1 MKYTLSLIVS
11 GIRNE
16 NWVKL
21 YEQMK
26 KSCNRHNFEI
36 VFCSPFSLPKELSN
50 IENIQYINDFGSPSR
65 CVQRASTIARGE
77 YVAIASDD
85 GIIHECTFS
94 NAIDL
99 LSNSENPY
107 KNIVALRYTEGQNF
121 VANPEDFAPK
131 YWLAKY
137 HGDLRL
143 EGIEDNWNICLM
155 FLMNTQ
161 RFREIGGLDCRFE
174 HCNCNLHDLA
184 FRTQKDDGKILISKE
199 FVTAHDWEPHRN
211 IHNSPILQAHFLND
225 KPLFDSIY
233 ASKTTSVDRQVK
245 IQYNNW
251 EIQPERWIRRFK

>member
-1 MKYTLSLIVS
+1 MNYTLSLLIS

-16 NWVKL
+16 NWPKL

-26 KSCNRHNFEI
+26 KSCDRHSFEI
-36 VFCSPFSLPKELSN
+36 VFCSPYELPEELRN

-65 CVQRASTIARGE
+65 CVQRASTIAKGKFI
-77 YVAIASDD
+77 AIASDD
-85 GIIHECTFS
+85 GIIHESTFS

-99 LSNSENPY
+99 LVNSDDPY

-143 EGIEDNWNICLM
+143 DGIDNNWNICLM
-155 FLMNTQ
+155 FLMNTE
-161 RFREIGGLDCRFE
+161 RFKEIGGLDCRFE
-174 HCNCNLHDLA
+174 HYNCNLHDLA
-184 FRTQKDDGKILISKE
+184 FRTQRDNGKILISEE
-199 FVTAHDWEPHRN
+199 FIMAHDWEPHRN
-211 IHNSPILQAHFLND
+211 VNNSPILQAFFFND

-233 ASKTTSVDRQVK
+233 SSTVSASDRPIKIDYDNWK
-245 IQYNNW
+245 IQPSKWN
-251 EIQPERWIRRFK
+251 RRFN